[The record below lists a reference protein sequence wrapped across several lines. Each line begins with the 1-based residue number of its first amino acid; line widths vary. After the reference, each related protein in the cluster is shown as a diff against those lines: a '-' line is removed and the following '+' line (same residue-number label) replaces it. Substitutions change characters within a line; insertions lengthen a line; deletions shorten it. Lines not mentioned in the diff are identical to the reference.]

1 MKINCYA
8 VFDAKIADYQLAIF
22 DIKDEGA
29 IRQFYDVLSDSNHRW
44 SKHPEDY
51 SLWSVVRS
59 ISASHKMIVQW
70 AKDNNMES
78 VTIGEQD
85 LMFTA
90 PDAWDYYLKQMPQS
104 FDVYL
109 GCSYVSNELL
119 LRLFSTRI

>member
-51 SLWSVVRS
+51 SLWSVGCFDTT
-59 ISASHKMIVQW
+59 KGMIEGHPPLNLVN
-70 AKDNNMES
+70 AVALKS
-78 VTIGEQD
+78 VKEPVI
-85 LMFTA
+85 
-90 PDAWDYYLKQMPQS
+90 
-104 FDVYL
+104 
-109 GCSYVSNELL
+109 N
-119 LRLFSTRI
+119 

>member
-1 MKINCYA
+1 MGENTCLNIIYDNRNS
-8 VFDAKIADYQLAIF
+8 ADYGRLLGEFIQQGITRFVFWEAKVF
-22 DIKDEGA
+22 
-29 IRQFYDVLSDSNHRW
+29 SD
-44 SKHPEDY
+44 
-51 SLWSVVRS
+51 SVVRS

-109 GCSYVSNELL
+109 GCSYVPPISNNYLL
-119 LRLFSTRI
+119 LNTHYNH